1 MVSGKPQEIVLK
13 DARNYWTSNP
23 SSGGLD
29 VKIRPAM
36 QETWVQPL
44 GLEDSTGE
52 GYGHPLKF
60 TCLENPMD
68 RGAWWARVHG
78 VSSD

>member
-1 MVSGKPQEIVLK
+1 MISGKPQEIVLR

-23 SSGGLD
+23 SPGGLD
-29 VKIRPAM
+29 VKIPPG
-36 QETWVQPL
+36 EK
-44 GLEDSTGE
+44 DSTIKKDSPGE
-52 GYGHPLKF
+52 GYGNPLMF

-68 RGAWWARVHG
+68 RGAWRATVYG